1 MNKYSDRCPD
11 KGPSPEKAEPFD
23 DKMHQL
29 SLLKR
34 DDIFAT
40 KLGYKFSDKLCTNLH
55 EIIDINP
62 QNLASIDILS
72 KNWEYPEIIR
82 FRVSDVGTVNSL
94 SSSKNITLM
103 IDNDLPQLTLEA
115 QIINEGELFNPV
127 PLINYIYDNGT
138 SFDSIDVT
146 VTSGPNYNAQIIS
159 DTLYVDAPEDE
170 NWNGIEL
177 VNFEVTDAHPY
188 DVKTL
193 ESQIEFIILPIND
206 APVLSNISNQT
217 IEEND
222 SLDLFLQ
229 VVDVDTGETLIFSA
243 SSNSSEIDFI
253 INSVDSGRTFR
264 GGKVNEELIKKSFF
278 DV

>member
-1 MNKYSDRCPD
+1 MTMNWT
-11 KGPSPEKAEPFD
+11 A
-23 DKMHQL
+23 
-29 SLLKR
+29 
-34 DDIFAT
+34 
-40 KLGYKFSDKLCTNLH
+40 
-55 EIIDINP
+55 
-62 QNLASIDILS
+62 
-72 KNWEYPEIIR
+72 
-82 FRVSDVGTVNSL
+82 
-94 SSSKNITLM
+94 
-103 IDNDLPQLTLEA
+103 
-115 QIINEGELFNPV
+115 
-127 PLINYIYDNGT
+127 
-138 SFDSIDVT
+138 FDSIDVT
-146 VTSGPNYNAQIIS
+146 VSSGPNYNAQIIN

-253 INSVDSGRTFR
+253 IN
-264 GGKVNEELIKKSFF
+264 L
-278 DV
+278 